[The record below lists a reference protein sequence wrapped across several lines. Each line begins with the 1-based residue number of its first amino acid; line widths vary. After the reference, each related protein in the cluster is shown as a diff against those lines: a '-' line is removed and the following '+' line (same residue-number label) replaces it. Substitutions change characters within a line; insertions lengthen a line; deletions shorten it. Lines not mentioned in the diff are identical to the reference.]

1 MATDFDG
8 DGVTDLAFA
17 SFQSDEVS
25 VLLGHGDGRFTLEGG
40 ATIHTEDGP
49 YGIDA
54 ADFTG
59 DGRPDLAVSNQ
70 FDDEVAILVR
80 RPSGGFTAPQRVPA
94 GDGPVRLAARD
105 LDQDGDA
112 DLAVA
117 AFGSSQL
124 LVFNNAPATPPPP
137 PPPLNLVRPSIV
149 QADGSEFV
157 GGKPGPVP
165 HTYHCLPGTWAGR
178 DPGKPYQFSWQRLT
192 PDNHFVSGYRAE
204 TVASGEY
211 YRAAADSHADLLALS
226 WRFQCTVE
234 ASNSGG
240 TTTATSPL
248 RDLDPV
254 LDQPLHPKNPRYGNF
269 RVRGIDV
276 FQSVQPNAGARAFGF
291 HPGVLAGEPS
301 EAFGFDMAGGGTPTS
316 YMRTYYGGALRPGAK
331 PQRTT
336 YDGVP
341 IDDTQHAKAV
351 VYLDMTDVGDI
362 ATFQSKQLEV
372 TLLARADG
380 EIIGKTPDKPLGDAL
395 TVPFSTP
402 QVSKTPYVLAAE
414 RDDMRWSVQFNLP
427 YTWLGEAVNGKQLDL
442 EARVG
447 FPSGFTLPRPHE
459 CDARGCSADNVFR
472 LDNLPVRSL
481 PQVHVRSVELREAS
495 DAWNTAPQTVMQQAS
510 RLFPGGG
517 LLSVLSSGAFV
528 NISAFTGLMA
538 GSVACTPWKDTA
550 DPTRFCREGWIDGA
564 LNQWEFTSQGG
575 IGKDSS
581 YDVLMGIHDYDN
593 EPGWTQRGK
602 GSLTEPAPYVHP
614 TFTTNNGN
622 LGRPLTA
629 AAHEY
634 GHILGLPHAGLSPT
648 CNSPGAEEWP
658 DQTGRLQGT
667 KFDWWSAPNTVD
679 PAVDDNNG
687 ATLFDLM
694 SYCAPEGNA
703 WISARN
709 WNHAF
714 WTLEHV
720 AKAKAAVATAA
731 RAGRRTDRVAIGV
744 VGPGGA
750 RILRVLPL
758 HRSMRVTA
766 PAATTPVT
774 LRALDAAGKPLGAVG
789 IAPRG
794 SSETRRSGQLR
805 RPGAGRRG
813 GRRTRP
819 GRRCAGPHPALAV
832 SARPGARAAE
842 GPARARPRR
851 AARALEGERSRRRAA
866 AGDRQLF
873 RDRRPQ
879 LEHRVP
885 GPQPGPRPDAGPSAR
900 GRPPRPHP
908 RVDQRRLRR
917 DARAVAPVP
926 RRRDAPAGADRAPGE
941 RRAAR

>member
-1 MATDFDG
+1 MHG
-8 DGVTDLAFA
+8 RGVQQRRHDDR
-17 SFQSDEVS
+17 DE
-25 VLLGHGDGRFTLEGG
+25 
-40 ATIHTEDGP
+40 
-49 YGIDA
+49 
-54 ADFTG
+54 
-59 DGRPDLAVSNQ
+59 
-70 FDDEVAILVR
+70 
-80 RPSGGFTAPQRVPA
+80 PA
-94 GDGPVRLAARD
+94 QG
-105 LDQDGDA
+105 
-112 DLAVA
+112 
-117 AFGSSQL
+117 
-124 LVFNNAPATPPPP
+124 
-137 PPPLNLVRPSIV
+137 
-149 QADGSEFV
+149 
-157 GGKPGPVP
+157 PGP
-165 HTYHCLPGTWAGR
+165 
-178 DPGKPYQFSWQRLT
+178 
-192 PDNHFVSGYRAE
+192 RAR
-204 TVASGEY
+204 S
-211 YRAAADSHADLLALS
+211 AAAS
-226 WRFQCTVE
+226 
-234 ASNSGG
+234 
-240 TTTATSPL
+240 
-248 RDLDPV
+248 
-254 LDQPLHPKNPRYGNF
+254 KNPRYGNF

-291 HPGVLAGEPS
+291 HPGVLAGDPS

-528 NISAFTGLMA
+528 NISDFTGLMA

-794 SSETRRSGQLR
+794 SSEGPAGAGNFVVPVPAGAAAVELVQDGAVLDRIQRSRSPRVRVLAPRKGLHVRGHGALLVRWRASDPDGGPLQATVNYSATGGRSWSTVFQGPSQGRVRIPARALA
-805 RPGAGRRG
+805 AGRRARIRVSISDGFDETRALSRRFRADGTPPQVRIVRPASGERPASGDRALLLGSAIDDTHRELRGRALTWFAG
-813 GRRTRP
+813 GRRI
-819 GRRCAGPHPALAV
+819 
-832 SARPGARAAE
+832 ARGARAAVRLPPGTVQLRLVARDRTGRAGVARLRVQVQRPPLRLTRIAYPLRISRGARRLRISIAASE
-842 GPARARPRR
+842 RATLRARGRSFRVGVRARRIALPLPRR
-851 AARALEGERSRRRAA
+851 ARTGMLLIPVRLVASGGRRLGGLVQVRRAE
-866 AGDRQLF
+866 
-873 RDRRPQ
+873 P
-879 LEHRVP
+879 
-885 GPQPGPRPDAGPSAR
+885 
-900 GRPPRPHP
+900 
-908 RVDQRRLRR
+908 
-917 DARAVAPVP
+917 
-926 RRRDAPAGADRAPGE
+926 
-941 RRAAR
+941 